1 MSRRQLQELIQEVV
15 EHGAA
20 MEGAW
25 ELYFMLAQ
33 MASLSLHDFDR
44 CSPDPNE
51 ECHYLKIT
59 ASERQELIRV
69 LEAEF
74 GVAIRQ
80 GGVGMSHTKGSAALL
95 WMFLNKDDFQ
105 FASERRN

>member
-1 MSRRQLQELIQEVV
+1 
-15 EHGAA
+15 

-25 ELYFMLAQ
+25 EMYFMLAPL
-33 MASLSLHDFDR
+33 ASLSLHDFDR

-51 ECHYLKIT
+51 TCQFLRIT
-59 ASERQELIRV
+59 ASERQGLIEA

-80 GGVGMSHTKGSAALL
+80 GGAGMSHPKGSAALL
-95 WMFLNKDDFQ
+95 WMFLNKDGLQ
-105 FASERRN
+105 FSSQN